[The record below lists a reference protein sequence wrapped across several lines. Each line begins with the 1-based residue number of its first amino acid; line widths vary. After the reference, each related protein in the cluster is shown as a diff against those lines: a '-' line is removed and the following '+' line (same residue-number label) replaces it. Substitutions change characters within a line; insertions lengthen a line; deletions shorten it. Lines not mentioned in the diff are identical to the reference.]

1 MYIFNYYSYFKKLES
16 TQLKFRIP
24 TITRHFVLKKK
35 YLIEIINLKKEVK

>member
-24 TITRHFVLKKK
+24 TITRHFVLKKISYRNNK
-35 YLIEIINLKKEVK
+35 PKKKS